1 MRSNQ
6 QFISKYD
13 DNLFLIQTPEHFMTQ
28 RRSILNYHCFFR
40 IYNSIIKMKLLILK
54 FLRNLGSFKNTH
66 KNLCV
71 EV

>member
-40 IYNSIIKMKLLILK
+40 IYNSIIKMK
-54 FLRNLGSFKNTH
+54 F
-66 KNLCV
+66 
-71 EV
+71 